1 MNGNKRILSAL
12 LCMALLLSVFALS
25 AAANE
30 LPIVPPHTHTYVYT
44 DNGNGTH
51 TVTCSV
57 SGCTYSATE
66 SHTFTNGACVC
77 GATEDTLRIISAYPR
92 IGENVTLIYTASVP
106 SGYSNPYMVFTFL
119 GTSYTVSTYSVNEQ
133 GRYCFE
139 MTEISPQYMGENVS
153 AVLHA
158 SKNGSDS
165 TDTQSTYSIRQYC
178 VNQLGNNPTAKLK
191 ILLSDLL
198 TYGAAAQQ
206 YVGYKTNEL
215 VTAGLSLTPSTFT
228 GVSGK
233 TVTFSGTADTR
244 MDWRSATLVL
254 RNTLAVRFYF
264 MATDTRSLTIRC
276 TINGRTKD
284 FNSFEYNSANGL
296 YYIDMEDIEATEFDN
311 TVTATFLNRSGEQIG
326 RSASYSVNT
335 YVCNMQNT
343 EDANL
348 RALVRALYNYG
359 AAASNYAK

>member
-1 MNGNKRILSAL
+1 MNRNKRILSAL
-12 LCMALLLSVFALS
+12 LSLIMLLTVFSLPAG
-25 AAANE
+25 ANE

-66 SHTFTNGACVC
+66 SHTYTNGTCVC
-77 GATEDTLRIISAYPR
+77 GATEDTLHIVSAYPR
-92 IGENVTLIYTASVP
+92 IGENVTLVYTASVP
-106 SGYSNPYMVFTFL
+106 SGYSNPYMVFSFL
-119 GTSYTVSTYSVNEQ
+119 GTSYTVSTYTVNEQ

-139 MTEISPQYMGENVS
+139 MTKIQPQYMGENVS

-158 SKNGSDS
+158 SKNSTDH

-178 VNQLGNNPTAKLK
+178 ANQLNNNPSAKLK
-191 ILLSDLL
+191 TLLSDLL

-228 GVSGK
+228 GISGK
-233 TVTFSGTADTR
+233 TVTFTGTADSSA
-244 MDWRSATLVL
+244 DWKAATLVL

-264 MATDTRSLTIRC
+264 AATSVSGLSVRC
-276 TINGRTKD
+276 AINGRTQTFSSSD
-284 FNSFEYNSANGL
+284 FVADGNR
-296 YYIDMEDIEATEFDN
+296 YYVEMSNIEATEFDSA
-311 TVTATFLNRSGEQIG
+311 VTATFYKNNAQVG
-326 RSASYSVNT
+326 RSASYSVNAYICST
-335 YVCNMQNT
+335 QNT

>member
-12 LCMALLLSVFALS
+12 LCLALLLGAFALP

-66 SHTFTNGACVC
+66 SHTYTNGACVC
-77 GATEDTLRIISAYPR
+77 GATEALPAILSAYPQ
-92 IGENVTLIYTASVP
+92 IDENVTLIYTASVP

-119 GTSYTVSTYSVNEQ
+119 GATYTVSTYTVNEQ
-133 GRYCFE
+133 GRYCFK
-139 MTEISPQYMGENVS
+139 MTEINPQYMGENVS

-158 SKNGSDS
+158 TKNG
-165 TDTQSTYSIRQYC
+165 TDYTDAQSTYSIRQYC
-178 VNQLGNNPTAKLK
+178 ANQLGNNPSAKLK
-191 ILLSDLL
+191 ALLSDLL
-198 TYGAAAQQ
+198 TYGAAAQK

-215 VTAGLSLTPSTFT
+215 VTAGLSLTPTTFT
-228 GVSGK
+228 GISGK
-233 TVTFSGTADTR
+233 TVAFSGAADPSV
-244 MDWRSATLVL
+244 DWKSATLVL

-264 MATDTRSLTIRC
+264 TAADVRGLAVHCS
-276 TINGRTKD
+276 INGRTQT
-284 FNSFEYNSANGL
+284 FSASSFIADGSR
-296 YYIDMEDIEATEFDN
+296 YYVEISDIQATEFDQ
-311 TVTATFLNRSGEQIG
+311 TVTATFYRRDAQVG
-326 RSASYSVNT
+326 RSASYSVNAYICAT
-335 YVCNMQNT
+335 QNT

-348 RALVRALYNYG
+348 RTLVRALYNYG

>member
-1 MNGNKRILSAL
+1 MHGNKRILSAL
-12 LCMALLLSVFALS
+12 LCFVLLLTVCSLPAG
-25 AAANE
+25 ANE

-44 DNGNGTH
+44 DNGDGTH

-66 SHTFTNGACVC
+66 SHTYTNGACVC
-77 GATEDTLRIISAYPR
+77 GATAETLHIISAYPR
-92 IGENVTLIYTASVP
+92 IGENVTLVYTASVP
-106 SGYSNPYMVFTFL
+106 SGYTNPYMVFTFL
-119 GTSYTVSTYSVNEQ
+119 GTSYTVSTYTVNEQ

-139 MTEISPQYMGENVS
+139 MTEIQPQYMGENVS

-158 SKNGSDS
+158 TKSGTDAA
-165 TDTQSTYSIRQYC
+165 DTQSTYSIRQYC
-178 VNQLGNNPTAKLK
+178 VNQLSNNPTEKLRT
-191 ILLSDLL
+191 LLSDLL

-215 VTAGLSLTPSTFT
+215 VTAGLSLTPGTFA

-233 TVTFSGTADTR
+233 TVTFSGTADNR

-264 MATDTRSLTIRC
+264 MAADTRNLTVRC

-284 FNSFEYNSANGL
+284 FYSFAYNSANGL
-296 YYIDMEDIEATEFDN
+296 YYIDVADIEATEFDK
-311 TVTATFLNRSGEQIG
+311 TVTATFLNRSEEQIG

-335 YVCNMQNT
+335 YICSMQNT

-359 AAASNYAK
+359 VSANDYAK